1 IRYDEAVSKFQDR
14 ISTLEAQLAAAS
26 SFGVIVPPDTPRRI
40 ADLESQLARSQS
52 DLQVARDR
60 QSALASRLRELATS
74 HRAAQ
79 AEVARLEAAI
89 KHKNGRL
96 RTLNDNYER
105 RLRKASQ
112 RVQAVTSQRDQAKAA
127 HIVTQD
133 RVSAARDNIARLE
146 KRISQVEKSQK
157 TRQDLESALAT
168 LQQEKDAL
176 AVKRDE
182 LLGQLGE
189 RFVEVRLNG
198 TRRRRDCP
206 TLRPFSLLRRATSEH
221 ALGPSLPP
229 ALLVSPR
236 SLDRLQRSPRLALRV
251 RLVRPDPRSKFC
263 LPWQTA
269 RGSDSSSSPAGPP
282 APEAGAPSDDG
293 ESSSGESS
301 STRVF
306 DSDAAGSVSTSPEL
320 NRAKNEFG
328 MPSGPLSDTELAAL
342 QPTTVLRSEWIP
354 GYRDHRSFRGH
365 DIVPWSAQDIRQIS
379 IVEMD
384 ADLLFHR

>member
-1 IRYDEAVSKFQDR
+1 
-14 ISTLEAQLAAAS
+14 
-26 SFGVIVPPDTPRRI
+26 
-40 ADLESQLARSQS
+40 
-52 DLQVARDR
+52 
-60 QSALASRLRELATS
+60 SALASRLRELATS

-105 RLRKASQ
+105 RLRVADTTIATHRAELVRLQDQVSTPNWDLQKASQ

-189 RFVEVRLNG
+189 RFVETGGGGV
-198 TRRRRDCP
+198 
-206 TLRPFSLLRRATSEH
+206 
-221 ALGPSLPP
+221 
-229 ALLVSPR
+229 
-236 SLDRLQRSPRLALRV
+236 
-251 RLVRPDPRSKFC
+251 
-263 LPWQTA
+263 
-269 RGSDSSSSPAGPP
+269 SSSPA

>member
-1 IRYDEAVSKFQDR
+1 
-14 ISTLEAQLAAAS
+14 
-26 SFGVIVPPDTPRRI
+26 
-40 ADLESQLARSQS
+40 
-52 DLQVARDR
+52 
-60 QSALASRLRELATS
+60 SALASRLRELATS

-89 KHKNGRL
+89 KHKNGCL

-105 RLRKASQ
+105 RLRVADTTIATHRAELVRLQDRVSTPNWDLQKASQ

-182 LLGQLGE
+182 FLGQLGE

-221 ALGPSLPP
+221 ALSPSLPP

-263 LPWQTA
+263 LPWLPAKRLEGRIPLLHPLGLLT
-269 RGSDSSSSPAGPP
+269 GGGGVSSSPA

-306 DSDAAGSVSTSPEL
+306 DSDAAGSDSTSPEL